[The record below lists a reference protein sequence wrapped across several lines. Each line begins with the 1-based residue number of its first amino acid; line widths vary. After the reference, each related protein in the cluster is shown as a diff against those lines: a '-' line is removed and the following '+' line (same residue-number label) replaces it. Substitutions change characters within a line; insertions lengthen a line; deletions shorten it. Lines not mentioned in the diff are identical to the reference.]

1 MSNMFLGL
9 PDDIST
15 AYQSPVDELFNPM
28 LKESTKFDIAVG
40 YFTSGWLR
48 DVAEGMATFAINGGK
63 SRWVISPELE
73 KRDADSIIEPTSES
87 KGLKSYQERQ
97 IIDVITSLQTETRQE
112 LCALVGAKVLQFKI
126 AVPRE
131 GSSGMFHAK
140 IGLAQDEKGNK
151 VAFNGS
157 YNLTANAKSNW
168 EYINVFKDWEQGQDK
183 RISNIEYVFKGLW
196 ENSDPRYEV
205 IEPTKELMNLIEREA
220 GPQIK
225 QYTAAVQEEE
235 RKSLYPVDLRDYQ
248 ENAIQAWGE
257 NDGRGMYVMATGSG
271 KTITALATVKKL
283 INIIVEREE
292 KSLFIVIVLPLKHLL
307 DQWHKEAMDFGF
319 NAIKCY
325 EKSDIWRTQLAE
337 RLGILKVTRKDYVMA
352 MVTNSTFGMD
362 SFQQA
367 MASINTPF
375 LIVADE
381 AHNLG
386 SQTYL
391 DALPLNATYRLAL
404 SATPDRYNDAT
415 GTEALYKYFGNP
427 VINFELKDAI
437 ENKYLCPYDYHPH
450 LCPMSEMEYEEY
462 IDLSNLLAEE
472 RKNYTQVETN
482 EYIRLIGKRNDL
494 ITGVES
500 KLEILAE
507 ELQKQAQEGGIS
519 HTLIYAGSRKGA
531 DELRHI
537 ERTVKIIGELNISTR
552 KFTSDE
558 SLEERRHILKL
569 FASGE
574 LQSIA
579 AIKCLDEGVD
589 VPATRV
595 AYILASTSN
604 PREFIQRRGRVLRRS
619 PGKEKAIIHD
629 FLVAPPYKRNEG
641 DDMVEREL
649 NRAHEFAS
657 LALNKDECTSV
668 IKEFAEQFGV
678 NYE

>member
-1 MSNMFLGL
+1 MTNIFIAL
-9 PDDIST
+9 PDDVST
-15 AYQSPVDELFNPM
+15 AYDNPVDELFNPM
-28 LKESTKFDIAVG
+28 LKTAVKFDIAVG

-48 DVAEGMATFAINGGK
+48 DVAEGMATFAVKGGK
-63 SRWVISPELE
+63 SRWVISPEME
-73 KRDADSIIEPTSES
+73 TRDADSILQKKIEYQTLES
-87 KGLKSYQERQ
+87 FQERQ
-97 IIDVITSLQTETRQE
+97 IIDVIKSLQTETRQE

-131 GSSGMFHAK
+131 SSSGMFHAK
-140 IGLAQDEKGNK
+140 IGSAQDEKGNK
-151 VAFNGS
+151 IAFNGS
-157 YNLTANAKSNW
+157 YNCTANAKSNW
-168 EYINVFKDWEQGQDK
+168 EYINIFKDWEPGQEK
-183 RISNIEYVFKGLW
+183 RISNIEYVFNGLW
-196 ENSDPRYEV
+196 ENSDPRYDV
-205 IEPTKELMNLIEREA
+205 FEPTKELLNLIEREA

-225 QYTAAVQEEE
+225 KYTFAVREKE
-235 RKSLYPVDLRDYQ
+235 SLYPVDLREYQ
-248 ENAIQAWGE
+248 EKAIQAWGE

-271 KTITALATVKKL
+271 KTITALATIKKL
-283 INIIVEREE
+283 INVVVEKEG
-292 KSLFIVIVLPLKHLL
+292 KSLFIVIVLPLKHLV

-325 EKSDIWRTQLAE
+325 EKSDAWRTQLAE
-337 RLGILKVTRKDYVMA
+337 RLGMLKVTRKDYVMA

-367 MASINTPF
+367 MAGINTPF

-404 SATPDRYNDAT
+404 SATPDRYNDPT
-415 GTEALYKYFGNP
+415 GTTALYDYFGKA

-437 ENKYLCPYDYHPH
+437 ENKFLCPYDYHPH
-450 LCPMSEMEYEEY
+450 LCPMSELEFEEY
-462 IDLSNLLAEE
+462 IELSNLLVIE
-472 RKNYTQVETN
+472 RKKFTKVETK
-482 EYIRLIGKRNDL
+482 EYSNLIGKRNDL

-500 KLEILAE
+500 KLQILSDG
-507 ELQKQAQEGGIS
+507 LKKQAQEGAIS
-519 HTLIYAGSRKGA
+519 HTLIYAGSRRGA

-537 ERTVKIIGELNISTR
+537 ERTIKIIGGLNISTR

-558 SLEERRHILKL
+558 SLEDRRDILKL

-604 PREFIQRRGRVLRRS
+604 PREFIQRRGRVLRKS

-649 NRAHEFAS
+649 NRAKEFAA
-657 LALNKDECTSV
+657 LALNKDECDAA
-668 IKEFAEQFGV
+668 IKEFAEKFGV
-678 NYE
+678 TL